1 MTLEQLTLFFGW
13 GALINIAILL
23 VSAVFI
29 LAFRGFA
36 ISMHQKMFGIETDD
50 LNLAYFKY
58 LAQYKIINLCFF
70 ITPYF
75 ALLLIQ

>member
-13 GALINIAILL
+13 AALINIAILV

-36 ISMHQKMFGIETDD
+36 LSMHKKMFGIETDD

-58 LAQYKIINLCFF
+58 LAQYKIINLSFF
-70 ITPYF
+70 IVPYF
-75 ALLLIQ
+75 ALLLTK